1 MKNAMWRM
9 ERILDPSGSSRGVR
23 GLVCVFGLEGL
34 FVELNV
40 EDRFNQPSLFDQLA
54 VLKYLDFV
62 WQQRVLNRLEIF
74 EVEPVFNR
82 SGFRVFVVGVDDAPG
97 LAADLIAGSR
107 PARGSHVDDVHLK
120 RPQFVRAHVFELR
133 AVLLVAQQRLITVF
147 MRGTKSRNRLLGRL
161 LNFTVLNRPGFLAV
175 ETDDVP
181 RARQF
186 EVDHQQVF
194 GEFRLA
200 NEFRHRLALARP
212 FGGEEFDQ
220 RSERPVALYAVK
232 HRAAAAIGVYEY
244 RTFDDV
250 FGLRLLLR
258 SGVSR
263 PDYRRREEER

>member
-62 WQQRVLNRLEIF
+62 WHQCVLDRLEIF
-74 EVEPVFNR
+74 EIDPVFNR
-82 SGFRVFVVGVDDAPG
+82 SGFRVFVVGVDDTPG

-107 PARGSHVDDVHLK
+107 SARGSHVDDVHLK

-133 AVLLVAQQRLITVF
+133 AVLLVSQQRLITVF
-147 MRGTKSRNRLLGRL
+147 MGGTKSRDRILGRL
-161 LNFTVLNRPGFLAV
+161 LKFAVLYRPRLLAV
-175 ETDDVP
+175 ETDDIP

-186 EVDHQQVF
+186 QVDHQQVF
-194 GEFRLA
+194 GELRLA
-200 NEFRHRLALARP
+200 DEFRHRLAFLGA

-220 RSERPVALYAVK
+220 RSQRPVALYAVQR
-232 HRAAAAIGVYEY
+232 RAAAVIEY
-244 RTFDDV
+244 RAFDDV
-250 FGLRLLLR
+250 FRLRLLLR
-258 SGVSR
+258 AGVSR
-263 PDYRRREEER
+263 PDDRRREEERE